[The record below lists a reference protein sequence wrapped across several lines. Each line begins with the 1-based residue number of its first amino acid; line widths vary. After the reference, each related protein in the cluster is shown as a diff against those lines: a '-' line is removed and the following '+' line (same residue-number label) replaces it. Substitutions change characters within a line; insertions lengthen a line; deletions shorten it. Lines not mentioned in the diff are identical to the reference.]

1 MNDKWIV
8 GFIAYIEIEKRLSPH
23 SISSYQRD
31 LQHFLAFCQR
41 SELNQWRTINSHH
54 IRSYIASRHKTGLS
68 GRSLQRELSTIR
80 NFYKYL
86 IREERVKINPAIGV
100 AAPKTPRK
108 LPKVFDV
115 DQMNQLLGS
124 PAKNPLKIRDWAMM
138 ELLYSSGLRLA
149 ELLSLD
155 IDSIDFAS
163 AMVRVIGKGSKTRV
177 LPVGRFAIT
186 SIQRWIGERSKIANA
201 GEKALFVS
209 QQGKRLSARSIQ
221 QRLANWGVENGVEGR
236 VHPHRLR
243 HSFASHM
250 LESSSD
256 LRAVQELLGHEDIS
270 TTQIYTHLD
279 FQHLAKVYDSA
290 HPRARK
296 KNTAKS

>member
-31 LQHFLAFCQR
+31 LQHFFAFCQR
-41 SELNQWRTINSHH
+41 NELNQWRTINSHH

-86 IREERVKINPAIGV
+86 IREERVKINPVIGV

-124 PAKNPLKIRDWAMM
+124 PAKTPLKIRDWAMM

-186 SIQRWIGERSKIANA
+186 SIQRWLGERSKIADVD
-201 GEKALFVS
+201 EKALFVS

-221 QRLANWGVENGVEGR
+221 QRLANWGLENGIEGR

-279 FQHLAKVYDSA
+279 FQHLAKVYDMA

-296 KNTAKS
+296 KKLAKS

>member
-1 MNDKWIV
+1 MDDKWIV
-8 GFIAYIEIEKRLSPH
+8 GFVSYIEIEKRLSPH
-23 SISSYQRD
+23 SVSSYQRD
-31 LQHFLAFCQR
+31 LHHFFLFCQKN
-41 SELNQWRTINSHH
+41 ELNQWQAINSHH
-54 IRSYIASRHKTGLS
+54 IRSYVASRHKTGLS

-86 IREERVKINPAIGV
+86 MREERVKINPVIGV
-100 AAPKTPRK
+100 SAPKTPRK

-138 ELLYSSGLRLA
+138 EILYSSGLRLA

-155 IDSIDFAS
+155 IDSIDFDN
-163 AMVRVIGKGSKTRV
+163 AMVRVTGKGSKTRV
-177 LPVGRFAIT
+177 LPVGRYAIE
-186 SIQRWIGERSKIANA
+186 SIQRWLGERFKIANVD
-201 GEKALFVS
+201 EKALFVS
-209 QQGKRLSARSIQ
+209 KQGKRLSPRSIQ
-221 QRLANWGVENGVEGR
+221 QRLANWGLENGIEGR

-279 FQHLAKVYDSA
+279 FQHLAKVYDTA

-296 KNTAKS
+296 KNSTKS